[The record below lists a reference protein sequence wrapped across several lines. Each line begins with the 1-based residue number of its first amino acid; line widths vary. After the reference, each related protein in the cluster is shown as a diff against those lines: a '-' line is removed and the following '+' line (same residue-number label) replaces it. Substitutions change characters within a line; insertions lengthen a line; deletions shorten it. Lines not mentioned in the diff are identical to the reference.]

1 MSRCPELFAVAP
13 RVVLKKEGEIT
24 FRSDTFR
31 IELLTCPGMFLII
44 PLVRSGGDPVL
55 YLPIHR
61 RRRGHMTEPQTQGK
75 LYTLSEISQR
85 TGISMPTLQ
94 RYKKMYQDRIPAEGK
109 GRKQRYPESALP
121 VFDEIRNENLGRRG
135 RPRKDP
141 NAPRPVKSTRGRKAA
156 AKAAPAP
163 APRGR
168 GRKAAAPA
176 RPAAAPAARGRGRKA
191 AGKATG
197 TTRGN
202 LLTLTEISKQTGIS
216 YPTLVRYVRL
226 NGDRLPHEG
235 KGRGRRFYP
244 EAVNVFRELRQE
256 SGRGGRKPAAA
267 APAKRRG
274 RPPGSGRGR
283 AAATGAK
290 SEDPGL
296 LRRLRDIE
304 KSHLDLEKRF
314 RDFAKGLQRLF
325 R

>member
-1 MSRCPELFAVAP
+1 
-13 RVVLKKEGEIT
+13 
-24 FRSDTFR
+24 
-31 IELLTCPGMFLII
+31 
-44 PLVRSGGDPVL
+44 
-55 YLPIHR
+55 
-61 RRRGHMTEPQTQGK
+61 MTEPATQQGK
-75 LYTLSEISQR
+75 LYTLSEISQK

-109 GRKQRYPESALP
+109 GRKQRYPEGALP

-141 NAPRPVKSTRGRKAA
+141 NAPRPTQSTRGRKPAAKAAKAAEAPRGRGRKAA

-163 APRGR
+163 AP
-168 GRKAAAPA
+168 
-176 RPAAAPAARGRGRKA
+176 AARGGRGRKA
-191 AGKATG
+191 AGKAAAPAKASG
-197 TTRGN
+197 AKRGN
-202 LLTLTEISKQTGIS
+202 LLTLTQISEQTGIS
-216 YPTLVRYVRL
+216 YPTLVRYVRIHA
-226 NGDRLPHEG
+226 DRLPHEG

-267 APAKRRG
+267 AAPARRG

-283 AAATGAK
+283 AAAATAGRGGQDA
-290 SEDPGL
+290 GL
-296 LRRLRDIE
+296 LQRLREIE

-314 RDFAKGLQRLF
+314 RDLAKGLQRLF

>member
-1 MSRCPELFAVAP
+1 
-13 RVVLKKEGEIT
+13 
-24 FRSDTFR
+24 
-31 IELLTCPGMFLII
+31 
-44 PLVRSGGDPVL
+44 
-55 YLPIHR
+55 
-61 RRRGHMTEPQTQGK
+61 MTEPQTQQGK

-141 NAPRPVKSTRGRKAA
+141 NAPRPARPTPTQSTRGRKSA
-156 AKAAPAP
+156 AKTTAAEA

-168 GRKAAAPA
+168 GRKAAAA
-176 RPAAAPAARGRGRKA
+176 SRPAAATARGGRGRKA
-191 AGKATG
+191 AGGASAASPSKATG
-197 TTRGN
+197 TKRGN
-202 LLTLTEISKQTGIS
+202 LLTLTQISEQTGIS
-216 YPTLVRYVRL
+216 YPTLVRYVRMHA
-226 NGDRLPHEG
+226 DRLPHEG

-244 EAVNVFRELRQE
+244 EAVNVFRQLRQE
-256 SGRGGRKPAAA
+256 SGRGGRKPAAEK
-267 APAKRRG
+267 APAARRG

-283 AAATGAK
+283 AAAAGRGG
-290 SEDPGL
+290 EDPGL
-296 LRRLRDIE
+296 LKRLREIE

>member
-1 MSRCPELFAVAP
+1 
-13 RVVLKKEGEIT
+13 
-24 FRSDTFR
+24 
-31 IELLTCPGMFLII
+31 
-44 PLVRSGGDPVL
+44 
-55 YLPIHR
+55 
-61 RRRGHMTEPQTQGK
+61 MTEPQTQQGK
-75 LYTLSEISQR
+75 LYTLSEISQK

-94 RYKKMYQDRIPAEGK
+94 RYKKMYQARIPAEGK

-141 NAPRPVKSTRGRKAA
+141 NAPRPAAARPAQSTRGRKAA
-156 AKAAPAP
+156 AKATAAE

-168 GRKAAAPA
+168 GRKAAG
-176 RPAAAPAARGRGRKA
+176 RPAAAAPAPAPKRRGRPPGKA
-191 AGKATG
+191 SAAAAKATG
-197 TTRGN
+197 TKRGS

-216 YPTLVRYVRL
+216 YPTLVRYVRMHA
-226 NGDRLPHEG
+226 DRLPHEG
-235 KGRGRRFYP
+235 RGRGRRFYP

-267 APAKRRG
+267 AAPAAKRRG
-274 RPPGSGRGR
+274 RPPGSGRK
-283 AAATGAK
+283 AAAAASRGAGTP
-290 SEDPGL
+290 DAGL
-296 LRRLRDIE
+296 LQRLREIE